1 MKVLN
6 SIEIKNINNV
16 LLVSSQVIARELN
29 KKQNLTFKKHY
40 FIICL

>member
-16 LLVSSQVIARELN
+16 LLVSSQVIARELTKN
-29 KKQNLTFKKHY
+29 KT
-40 FIICL
+40 